1 MYFLIFQPEDMLK
14 LCLIF
19 YESQPVHA
27 YVPYDYIHVSVSN
40 IDYNF
45 QKLELK
51 NWELNKSYNQ
61 DQSALLNK
69 EMFFFLNI

>member
-1 MYFLIFQPEDMLK
+1 MLK
-14 LCLIF
+14 LCLIS
-19 YESQPVHA
+19 YESQAVHT
-27 YVPYDYIHVSVSN
+27 YVPYAYIHVSVSN

-69 EMFFFLNI
+69 EMFFF

>member
-1 MYFLIFQPEDMLK
+1 MLK

-27 YVPYDYIHVSVSN
+27 YKSYAYIHALVTN

-51 NWELNKSYNQ
+51 IWELNLSYNQ
-61 DQSALLNK
+61 DESALLNK
-69 EMFFFLNI
+69 KMLFFF